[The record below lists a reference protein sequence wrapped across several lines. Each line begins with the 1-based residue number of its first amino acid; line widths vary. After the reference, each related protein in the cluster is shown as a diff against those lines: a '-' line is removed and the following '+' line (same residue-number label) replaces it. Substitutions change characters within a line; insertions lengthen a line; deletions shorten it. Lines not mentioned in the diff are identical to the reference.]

1 MDATVFLIL
10 LQDGLLNG
18 AIYALL
24 GLALVM
30 VFAVT
35 RIIFIPQGEFVTFGA
50 LTLAFIINGRTPGTL
65 WLLLIVGVIVAI
77 KDIYHI
83 VKYTAERKG
92 VRIARS
98 EEHTSELQSRGHRV
112 CRLLLDKKKQ
122 VVELTPV
129 SS

>member
-1 MDATVFLIL
+1 MDATVLLIL

-92 VRIARS
+92 VRIAWALLRS
-98 EEHTSELQSRGHRV
+98 EERRVGKECRGWRSAG
-112 CRLLLDKKKQ
+112 Q
-122 VVELTPV
+122 
-129 SS
+129 